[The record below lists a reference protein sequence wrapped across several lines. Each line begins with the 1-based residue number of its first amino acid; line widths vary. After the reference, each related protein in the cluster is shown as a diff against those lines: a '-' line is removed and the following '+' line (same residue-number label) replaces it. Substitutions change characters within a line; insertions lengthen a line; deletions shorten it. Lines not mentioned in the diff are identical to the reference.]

1 MDWTKVQRGLQ
12 FARKQGLLLM
22 TVWHPLSLLETYAAK
37 DIAPVLIESGGLTGN
52 YQERL
57 RRTGQRVAGLVAWRE
72 SPEEFLQQNYR
83 QAHELGLMHA
93 AIARSVQ
100 PEKLGWVASERRVM
114 NQQAYALVLYTF
126 SQTPALVME
135 ARKMPAASA
144 PELDDWYHLW
154 AVLGYAMGVEE
165 KLLGR
170 NAAEARTIGL
180 AVRKAQFP
188 APGEPAAPGAAGCF
202 GRNFSTWLR
211 TGPRLREPT
220 KRQRALAR
228 WNPLPPSC
236 LYRLGCPRHWGC
248 RVTCAPPFGV
258 SANGTADQRCK

>member
-37 DIAPVLIESGGLTGN
+37 DVAPVLIESGGLTGN

-57 RRTGQRVAGLVAWRE
+57 RRTGQRVAGLVAWRD
-72 SPEEFLQQNYR
+72 SPEGFLQHNYR

-188 APGEPAAPGAAGCF
+188 APGEPAAPGAA
-202 GRNFSTWLR
+202 RL
-211 TGPRLREPT
+211 LREELLYLAAN
-220 KRQRALAR
+220 RAKAPGTNEEAARAGAVESLAAILPLSPGLPEALGLQGDLR
-228 WNPLPPSC
+228 SALWRISEWN
-236 LYRLGCPRHWGC
+236 R
-248 RVTCAPPFGV
+248 
-258 SANGTADQRCK
+258 